1 MLEVCPPRNEMAA
14 APVNPRASR
23 LFTTWFDEAA
33 GARGYR
39 VRTAHR
45 PADRRPRGGVWD
57 WQRTYWSV
65 EPAQDVVV
73 IKASTSVRR
82 KTAQVYL

>member
-23 LFTTWFDEAA
+23 LFTTWFDDAA

-45 PADRRPRGGVWD
+45 PADRRPG
-57 WQRTYWSV
+57 
-65 EPAQDVVV
+65 
-73 IKASTSVRR
+73 
-82 KTAQVYL
+82 